1 MPKIRPHA
9 LKHRELISKLKDFG
23 VIEVKDRGKGSERVL
38 ILKSGLTGGKY
49 TGPQIPIKCHGES
62 TEHSVRVIDAVLR
75 RFAIDP
81 VKFWGY

>member
-9 LKHRELISKLKDFG
+9 LKHRELISRLKDFG
-23 VIEVKDRGKGSERVL
+23 VIEVKNRGKGSERVF
-38 ILKSGLTGGKY
+38 ILKSGLTDDKY
-49 TGPQIPIKCHGES
+49 TGPQIPIKCHGEG

-81 VKFWGY
+81 VTFWSD